1 MTNEE
6 MKEILVK
13 GGASVADVEKA
24 QERFDADKIT
34 EIVEA
39 ANSPEEAFEN
49 LHTFYPELEVK
60 KLQEQ
65 CDFIMEQ
72 VEASFKEQKQAEPME
87 LTEDELE
94 NVAGGGFWG
103 SVGNWF
109 KKNWKAVAIGAAVA
123 VGVALIATGV
133 GAAVGAAALSTLPS
147 ANAVAA
153 LAAVGVEGATYATS
167 AAIAGHVASC
177 ALVGLTYGSAAGVVA
192 GAGTTA
198 VLSLTNAVS

>member
-49 LHTFYPELEVK
+49 LHAFYPELEVK

-72 VEASFKEQKQAEPME
+72 VEASFKEQKQNEPME
-87 LTEDELE
+87 LTESELE
-94 NVAGGGFWG
+94 MVAGGGFWG

-109 KKNWKAVAIGAAVA
+109 KKNWRTVAIV
-123 VGVALIATGV
+123 
-133 GAAVGAAALSTLPS
+133 
-147 ANAVAA
+147 
-153 LAAVGVEGATYATS
+153 
-167 AAIAGHVASC
+167 
-177 ALVGLTYGSAAGVVA
+177 AAGVVIGA
-192 GAGTTA
+192 VTCGAGGAVIAAMDVGTTIAMQVGCA
-198 VLSLTNAVS
+198 VGLGITGGIAGGIIGHKIAKYKE

>member
-24 QERFDADKIT
+24 QERFDADQIT

-49 LHTFYPELEVK
+49 LHAFYPELEVK

-72 VEASFKEQKQAEPME
+72 VEASFKEHKQNEPME
-87 LTEDELE
+87 LTESELE
-94 NVAGGGFWG
+94 MVAGGGFWG

-109 KKNWKAVAIGAAVA
+109 KKNWRTVAIVAAGVVIGAVTFGAGAAGLAAAYVGATTALKVGVA
-123 VGVALIATGV
+123 VGVGALG
-133 GAAVGAAALSTLPS
+133 G
-147 ANAVAA
+147 
-153 LAAVGVEGATYATS
+153 
-167 AAIAGHVASC
+167 
-177 ALVGLTYGSAAGVVA
+177 VA
-192 GAGTTA
+192 GGFISHEVATQK
-198 VLSLTNAVS
+198 

>member
-6 MKEILVK
+6 MKEMLVK
-13 GGASVADVEKA
+13 GGATVADVEKA
-24 QERFDADKIT
+24 QEKFDADKIT

-39 ANSPEEAFEN
+39 ANSPKEAFEN
-49 LHTFYPELEVK
+49 LHAFYPELEVE

-72 VEASFKEQKQAEPME
+72 VEASLKEEKSTEPME

-153 LAAVGVEGATYATS
+153 LA
-167 AAIAGHVASC
+167 
-177 ALVGLTYGSAAGVVA
+177 LVGLTYGSAAGVVA

>member
-1 MTNEE
+1 MSIDETTNKTKIKCRKNGRSYKENKIMTNEE

-109 KKNWKAVAIGAAVA
+109 KKNWKTVAIV
-123 VGVALIATGV
+123 
-133 GAAVGAAALSTLPS
+133 
-147 ANAVAA
+147 
-153 LAAVGVEGATYATS
+153 
-167 AAIAGHVASC
+167 
-177 ALVGLTYGSAAGVVA
+177 AAGVVIGA
-192 GAGTTA
+192 VTCGAGGAVIAAMDVGTTIAMQVGCA
-198 VLSLTNAVS
+198 VGLGITGGIAGGIIGYKMAK

>member
-1 MTNEE
+1 MSIDETTNKTKIKCRKNGRSYKENKIMTNEE
-6 MKEILVK
+6 MKEMLVK

-49 LHTFYPELEVK
+49 LHAFYPELEVK

-72 VEASFKEQKQAEPME
+72 VEASFKEHKQNEPME
-87 LTEDELE
+87 LTESELE
-94 NVAGGGFWG
+94 MVAGGGFWG

-109 KKNWKAVAIGAAVA
+109 KKNWKTVAIV
-123 VGVALIATGV
+123 
-133 GAAVGAAALSTLPS
+133 
-147 ANAVAA
+147 
-153 LAAVGVEGATYATS
+153 
-167 AAIAGHVASC
+167 
-177 ALVGLTYGSAAGVVA
+177 AAGVVIGA
-192 GAGTTA
+192 VTCGAGGAVIAAMDVATTTA
-198 VLSLTNAVS
+198 MQVGCAVGLGITGGIAGGIIGHKIAKM

>member
-1 MTNEE
+1 MSIDETTNKTKIKCRKNGRSYKENKIMTNEE
-6 MKEILVK
+6 MKEFLVK
-13 GGASVADVEKA
+13 GGASVADIEKA
-24 QERFDADKIT
+24 QERFNADKIT

-109 KKNWKAVAIGAAVA
+109 KKNWKTVAIV
-123 VGVALIATGV
+123 
-133 GAAVGAAALSTLPS
+133 
-147 ANAVAA
+147 
-153 LAAVGVEGATYATS
+153 
-167 AAIAGHVASC
+167 
-177 ALVGLTYGSAAGVVA
+177 AAGVVI
-192 GAGTTA
+192 GAVTCGVSGALITAMDIATTTA
-198 VLSLTNAVS
+198 LQVGYGVGLGIAGGIAGGIIGYKIAENNK